1 MNVTSK
7 PVFSISDSISNALSI
22 SLSQVPHYVEHP
34 PPRRRPCSN
43 RGRARCMRPRPA
55 TSPEVQ
61 SRRTAMAV
69 VADIGSGSFAFFF
82 AYWGLGRRSRTAD
95 GAAATATG
103 EGHPPETDVLHVWVL
118 SLPTTNCQKEKK
130 IPTTTVVDSW
140 SYIANIGS

>member
-1 MNVTSK
+1 
-7 PVFSISDSISNALSI
+7 
-22 SLSQVPHYVEHP
+22 
-34 PPRRRPCSN
+34 
-43 RGRARCMRPRPA
+43 MRPRPA

-61 SRRTAMAV
+61 SRRTATAV
-69 VADIGSGSFAFFF
+69 VADIGSGSFAFFS
-82 AYWGLGRRSRTAD
+82 AYRGLGRRSRTAD